1 MLLETMEDLLLDQLR
16 DLYSIETQIE
26 VALPIVVEQTA
37 SPSLRE
43 LVTVHFQETEG
54 QIMRLQEIFGTIGVS
69 ARGPRC
75 LGIAG
80 LVQETEDTMRRCSQ
94 GGVLD
99 AAIIACMRRIEHYE
113 IAAYASAIACARQLD
128 QTGIAELLA
137 ASLGEESM
145 ADFNLSRIAEA
156 GVLERSAQEGVLA
169 A

>member
-26 VALPIVVEQTA
+26 VALPIVVEHTA
-37 SPSLRE
+37 SSSLRD
-43 LVTVHFQETEG
+43 LLTDHFEETEG

-80 LVQETEDTMRRCSQ
+80 LVQETEDTIRRCSR

-99 AAIIACMRRIEHYE
+99 AAIIACMRRVEHYE
-113 IAAYASAIACARQLD
+113 IAVYSSAIGYARQLD

-156 GVLERSAQEGVLA
+156 GVLERSGREGVLA